1 MSVMQVEAGTLLQ
14 LAVMGSGV
22 AVVWGQLREA
32 LAEMRT
38 SGAQLREA
46 VAELRVHRERDQA
59 RLGAHE
65 RDLATLRVEV
75 KQLRREL
82 ADLREAQAH
91 PSHPTPDS
99 DATPASSTSSGK
111 WRPIE

>member
-1 MSVMQVEAGTLLQ
+1 MQIEAGTLLQ

-46 VAELRVHRERDQA
+46 VSELRVHRERDQA
-59 RLGAHE
+59 RLGQLE
-65 RDLATLRVEV
+65 REAATLRVEV
-75 KQLRREL
+75 RQLRREV
-82 ADLREAQAH
+82 ADLRESQGAH
-91 PSHPTPDS
+91 PSHPTTDS
-99 DATPASSTSSGK
+99 DVPSSD
-111 WRPIE
+111 